1 VAEQANDE
9 GLWFLPQ
16 FITEAYFQERLRA
29 LHAVVE
35 DKTMDEVVSELAAG
49 NLTSPLPGEGFRC
62 PHGERPSRICGQ
74 CVAKIRAE
82 GFQKGY
88 AQGLEDGQSR
98 ERIGLD

>member
-35 DKTMDEVVSELAAG
+35 D
-49 NLTSPLPGEGFRC
+49 
-62 PHGERPSRICGQ
+62 GERPSRICGQ